1 MYLRADHAEKSLPAL
16 RAFIRA
22 NPLGV
27 LTTAIESSAF
37 PLLQCSHI
45 PWVLDIGDDSS
56 ETDFGTLRGH
66 MARANPQAKAMVA
79 SAKARAQSAG
89 LEPGQPMQLEKEV
102 MVLFN
107 APVNHYVTAKFN
119 VETKPATGKVVPTWN
134 YAAVQAYGVVTVY
147 YDMKAETSSAYLG
160 QQIRDLSHM
169 AESKIMG
176 FKEPWKVEDAPAS
189 YIRTMTKAIVGVEIK
204 ITSLGGKWKMSQ
216 EESLGDRAGI
226 IQGFQS
232 MGTDAGNWMATTIT
246 ERCAL
251 SDERKTKS

>member
-45 PWVLDIGDDSS
+45 PWVLDIADDSS

-119 VETKPATGKVVPTWN
+119 VETNRQLAKSFRP
-134 YAAVQAYGVVTVY
+134 
-147 YDMKAETSSAYLG
+147 ETSSAYLG